1 MFEIV
6 LVDNGSYDGSVEF
19 LRSQYAPYLEP
30 DSRPYLNLIA
40 LPTNTGFAGGNLAGL
55 AACSPT
61 SRYIATLNN
70 DTIADPAWLERLVE
84 ALNQK
89 NPPRELELESEKEK
103 NGIEKWGAA
112 CGPMLFMD
120 NQNEN
125 EPNVQPAN
133 PTVAAAG
140 IEVYRN
146 GLALDGK
153 VGQKL
158 NTLAMSTPTA
168 TFSEVFGPCAGAALY
183 SRSAL
188 AEVGFFDE
196 AFFAYL
202 EDSDLA
208 WRLRLRG
215 WRTLY
220 VPSAQVWHEYSG
232 TGGQGSPFKN
242 FQLGRNRVWT
252 ILKNMPTRLLLSHLP
267 AILLYDGAAS
277 VYTLSQRKWQPLRG
291 RLAALHPRH
300 LNRVWRQRQQIQRQ
314 RTTSLTE
321 LAGWLQPSPTLF
333 SNVRLQ
339 RKVDTLAIKQP

>member
-1 MFEIV
+1 
-6 LVDNGSYDGSVEF
+6 
-19 LRSQYAPYLEP
+19 LRSQFASYLEP
-30 DSRPYLNLIA
+30 ASRPYLNLVA
-40 LPTNTGFAGGNLAGL
+40 LPANTGFAGGNLAGL

-70 DTIADPAWLERLVE
+70 DTIADPTWLERLVT
-84 ALNQK
+84 ALSQK
-89 NPPRELELESEKEK
+89 NSLEVEVEIVNEKS
-103 NGIEKWGAA
+103 GIEKWGAA
-112 CGPMLFMD
+112 CGPMLFMG
-120 NQNEN
+120 NQNE
-125 EPNVQPAN
+125 PCVPHAN

-158 NTLAMSTPTA
+158 DTLAMTKATA
-168 TFSEVFGPCAGAALY
+168 TSNEVFGPCAGAALY
-183 SRSAL
+183 SRAAL

-202 EDSDLA
+202 EDADLA

-267 AILLYDGAAS
+267 AILLYDGAAC
-277 VYTLSQRKWQPLRG
+277 VYTLSQRNWQPLKG

-300 LNRVWRQRQQIQRQ
+300 LKRVWRQRQQLQKQ

-321 LAGWLQPSPTLF
+321 LAAWLQPSPALF
-333 SNVRLQ
+333 SNVRLR
-339 RKVDTLAIKQP
+339 RKVDTLAVKQP